1 MSDEQ
6 SMVERVARAMKAKLS
21 ADESDVYFRDDGGTC
36 LVDGHVDMDALARAA
51 IEAMKDPPFDILGA
65 VFEAMFED
73 KWNGSQAPMIGAGW
87 DAGIDAALTEHANA
101 R

>member
-1 MSDEQ
+1 MI
-6 SMVERVARAMKAKLS
+6 ERVARALAL
-21 ADESDVYFRDDGGTC
+21 ADLDPESRRAVNLDAHMAHVR
-36 LVDGHVDMDALARAA
+36 GHYGELARAA

-65 VFEAMFED
+65 MFEAMFED

-87 DAGIDAALTEHANA
+87 DAGIDAALNEHANA